1 MKNLEEQLLRQLS
14 LMNYDRGK
22 ILSEQI
28 TDFGPQQKSDQL
40 GTGGDFK
47 PYKKDYTKPK
57 TPSDAEKKE
66 YDNNVA
72 NYVYNKIVHEISP
85 KGSALQFWNWGT
97 DENGLTY
104 AIQQLKNK
112 QQYQI
117 LRNLLAK
124 KYPESASPNTLL
136 QFLQEKEFST
146 AFYSAG
152 LQDVLRDG
160 PNGLGQEYQY
170 RTNDK
175 FLRLMKE
182 HLQKFNPDEKYNTS
196 TIKLPKVS
204 EKTTLYGTEEE
215 YDKEKE
221 DAIISG
227 AISMMIP
234 PAASEAL
241 HLGLPA
247 LSMALSVFPPAA
259 VAVEL
264 IDAGLYYTEGDKY
277 SAGLGLCFAFIPGGA
292 FGMLAKKLGNAG
304 KKLLMKKV
312 SQEAAGV
319 AVTYT
324 DDEIKALKSLSENST
339 EAALRAALS
348 SKALGILIRSAA
360 TIIELFKIV
369 YWLVKKGFLLPKFLI
384 TTGIEI
390 GGVFYTWDYIASVL
404 GLCNTMPLVQF
415 SEAEEGYLKLIGG
428 AAKVLQRFSDPC
440 EQNRGAKYLK
450 DELEKRKVTTKERVI
465 DNLQEIV
472 DGGNDLVLRNLT
484 FANVKSV
491 QTIAV
496 QVALRSLGMD
506 KFNYTTLV
514 AEPQQKTYVEKPY
527 DPNDPWVKLMRASGN
542 SEESV
547 KKMWKIKQNQDKQE
561 VSKSN
566 LVRYDDPVTGKVF
579 YFDSME
585 DYKSATKDKLN
596 FGREVGAYGQ
606 VNYIQST
613 KTELFTANFNWGY
626 YNEDTKKMV
635 EEFQRKNNLPVD
647 GEVGVNTAKKLIE
660 KVKALGSVSGYGSG
674 IDKLTVEEIIEIEKK
689 VVEQIQKERENALSV
704 EDLKQKPTASQIQQA
719 EKDFKNNKT
728 NEFEKQ
734 DPNLFK
740 PDIIFSEADILMSN

>member
-1 MKNLEEQLLRQLS
+1 MKNLEEELLKQLR
-14 LMNYDRGK
+14 LMSYDRGK

-28 TDFGPQQKSDQL
+28 TDFGPQQKSDRL
-40 GTGGDFK
+40 GTDGDFK

-57 TPSDAEKKE
+57 TPSDSEKKE

-72 NYVYNKIVHEISP
+72 NYVYNKIVNEISP

-104 AIQQLKNK
+104 AIQQIKNK

-152 LQDVLRDG
+152 MQDVLRDG
-160 PNGLGQEYQY
+160 PLGLGQEYQY
-170 RTNDK
+170 QTNDK

-182 HLQKFNPDEKYNTS
+182 HLQKFNPNEKYNINS
-196 TIKLPKVS
+196 IKVPAVS
-204 EKTTLYGTEEE
+204 EKTIYNGTEEE

-221 DAIISG
+221 DAIISS
-227 AISMMIP
+227 AISMLIP

-241 HLGLPA
+241 HLALPA
-247 LSMALSVFPPAA
+247 MSMALSVFPPAA

-264 IDAGLYYTEGDKY
+264 IDAGLYYIEGDKY

-292 FGMLAKKLGNAG
+292 FGMLARKLGNAG

-339 EAALRAALS
+339 EAALKAALS

-404 GLCNTMPLVQF
+404 GLCNTMSLVQF
-415 SEAEEGYLKLIGG
+415 SEAEEGHLKLIGG
-428 AAKVLQRFSDPC
+428 AAEFLQRFSDPC

-450 DELEKRKVTTKERVI
+450 DELDKRKVTTKQRVI
-465 DNLQEIV
+465 LKLQNIV
-472 DGGNDLVLRNLT
+472 DNNYVLTNLN
-484 FANVKSV
+484 FANKKLLE
-491 QTIAV
+491 TMAV
-496 QVALRSLGMD
+496 QVALRALGMD
-506 KFNYTTLV
+506 KFNYITLV

-527 DPNDPWVKLMRASGN
+527 DPNDPWVKFMLLGN

-579 YFDSME
+579 YFDSYE

-606 VNYIQST
+606 VNYIQTT

-626 YNEDTKKMV
+626 YNEDTKKVV
-635 EEFQRKNNLPVD
+635 EEFQRKNNLSVD

-660 KVKALGSVSGYGSG
+660 KVNALGSVSGYGSG
-674 IDKLTVEEIIEIEKK
+674 IDKLTAEEMIEIEKT

-704 EDLKQKPTASQIQQA
+704 EDLKQKPTAAQIQQS
-719 EKDFKNNKT
+719 EEDFKKNKT

>member
-22 ILSEQI
+22 ILSEQ
-28 TDFGPQQKSDQL
+28 DFPQQKSDRL
-40 GTGGDFK
+40 GTDGDFK

-57 TPSDAEKKE
+57 TPSDSEKKE

-72 NYVYNKIVHEISP
+72 NYVYNKIVNEISP

-104 AIQQLKNK
+104 AIQQIKNK

-152 LQDVLRDG
+152 MQDVLRDG
-160 PNGLGQEYQY
+160 PLGLGQEYQY
-170 RTNDK
+170 QTNDK

-182 HLQKFNPDEKYNTS
+182 HLQKFNPNEKYNTNS
-196 TIKLPKVS
+196 IKVPAVS
-204 EKTTLYGTEEE
+204 EKTIYNGTEEE

-221 DAIISG
+221 DAIISS
-227 AISMMIP
+227 AISMLIP

-241 HLGLPA
+241 HLALPA
-247 LSMALSVFPPAA
+247 MSMALSVFPPAA

-339 EAALRAALS
+339 EAALKAALS

-369 YWLVKKGFLLPKFLI
+369 YWLVKKGFLLSKFLV
-384 TTGIEI
+384 TTGIQI
-390 GGVFYTWDYIASVL
+390 GGVFYAWDYIASVL
-404 GLCNTMPLVQF
+404 GICNTMGLKTF
-415 SEAEEGYLKLIGG
+415 SQAEEQHFKLIGG
-428 AAKVLQRFSDPC
+428 TAKFLQRFTDDC
-440 EQNRGAKYLK
+440 EKNRATVKVQELLK
-450 DELEKRKVTTKERVI
+450 ESTTTTKDRVLRG
-465 DNLQEIV
+465 LQEIV
-472 DGGNDLVLRNLT
+472 DLNNVLVLRNIT
-484 FANVKSV
+484 FSNVKSV
-491 QTIAV
+491 NTMAV

-506 KFNYTTLV
+506 KYNYTTLV
-514 AEPQQKTYVEKPY
+514 ASPNEKTYVEKSY

-579 YFDSME
+579 YFDSYE
-585 DYKSATKDKLN
+585 DYNLATKNKLN
-596 FGREVGAYGQ
+596 FGREVGTNQKVTY
-606 VNYIQST
+606 VQSV

-626 YNEDTKKMV
+626 YNEDTKKVV
-635 EEFQRKNNLPVD
+635 EEFQRKNGLPVD
-647 GEVGVNTAKKLIE
+647 GEVGVNTAKKIME
-660 KVKALGSVSGYGSG
+660 KVNALNAVSNYSSG
-674 IDKLTVEEIIEIEKK
+674 IDKLTTTEMEEITKK
-689 VVEQIQKERENALSV
+689 VVDQIQKERENALSV
-704 EDLKQKPTASQIQQA
+704 EDLKQKPTAAQIQQA
-719 EKDFKNNKT
+719 EEDFKKSKT

-740 PDIIFSEADILMSN
+740 PDIIFSEADILMSNKQ